1 MQSFSNEQS
10 PNGRI
15 CSYFYGFILSFWCT
29 IFVSE
34 KLFQNLTNFYHNAP
48 TRDIRLFMQSFS
60 NEQSPNGSNLR
71 NLMNF
76 YHNAPTR
83 DIRLFMKSFSNE
95 QSPNGD
101 IRLFM
106 QSFSNEQSPNGDI
119 KLFMQSFSNEQSPN
133 ATLRISTTMLLQV
146 I

>member
-1 MQSFSNEQS
+1 MAS
-10 PNGRI
+10 
-15 CSYFYGFILSFWCT
+15 LWCT

-34 KLFQNLTNFYHNAP
+34 KLLQNLTNFYHKAP
-48 TRDIRLFMQSFS
+48 TGDIILFMQSFS
-60 NEQSPNGSNLR
+60 NEQSPNVNSHQMNLT
-71 NLMNF
+71 NF

-106 QSFSNEQSPNGDI
+106 QSFSNEQSPNVF
-119 KLFMQSFSNEQSPN
+119 LE
-133 ATLRISTTMLLQV
+133 
-146 I
+146 